1 MPRRQKA
8 RLYDLITYI
17 VQLHEKE
24 GLDFKSIEARLR
36 AEGYDISKSS
46 IHRAYKSYAEAA
58 RDYNRMFEEV
68 KVLLE
73 AFKEKPVQYQLE
85 AITGIIASHLLKFV
99 KDIEALEF
107 EDPEALALTIQRL
120 TQSIEKLTKF
130 REEKLKQIIEE
141 ASKEN
146 TTKEDLLK
154 MLKEVYGA

>member
-8 RLYDLITYI
+8 RLYDIITYI
-17 VQLHEKE
+17 VELHEKE

-46 IHRAYKSYAEAA
+46 IHRAYKSYTEAA
-58 RDYNRMFEEV
+58 KDYNRMFEEV

-73 AFKEKPVQYQLE
+73 TFKEKPVQYQLE

-130 REEKLKQIIEE
+130 REERLKKIIEE
-141 ASKEN
+141 AEKET